1 MLYIILSVLAGVSI
15 VLSRV
20 INSNLSKKIGLFQ
33 GTFFNYLTGL
43 SFSVIILVISKDGFN
58 TNAIFSGNIPFQA
71 YLGGFLGVLFV
82 AFSSY
87 ITPKMSA
94 FYLTLF
100 TFVGQLLGGI
110 VIDYFSLNILS
121 MGKIIGGVLVL
132 IGLSYNLFIDKK
144 AESDVI
150 AGTSSAE

>member
-20 INSNLSKKIGLFQ
+20 VNSNLSKKIGLFQ

-43 SFSVIILVISKDGFN
+43 SFSIIILAISKDGFN
-58 TNAIFSGNIPFQA
+58 TNAIFSGNVPFQA
-71 YLGGFLGVLFV
+71 YLGGFIGVLFV

-110 VIDYFSLNILS
+110 IIDYFSLNILS
-121 MGKIIGGVLVL
+121 TGKIVGGILVFV
-132 IGLSYNLFIDKK
+132 GLAYNLFIDKK
-144 AESDVI
+144 SESDASV
-150 AGTSSAE
+150 GTNSAE

>member
-1 MLYIILSVLAGVSI
+1 MLYILLSVLAGVSI
-15 VLSRV
+15 VISRV

-43 SFSVIILVISKDGFN
+43 SFSTIILVISNYGSN

-110 VIDYFSLNILS
+110 IIDYFSLNILS
-121 MGKIIGGVLVL
+121 TGKFVGGILVL
-132 IGLSYNLFIDKK
+132 IGLAYNLFVDKRSEIDGNV
-144 AESDVI
+144 S
-150 AGTSSAE
+150 TSSVE